1 MPLVLADRVKV
12 RARTTGTGDFTL
24 EQPVDGFQS
33 FEVIGNGNETYY
45 GIADAAGNWEIGR
58 GTYSTDSTT
67 ETLTRNNVI
76 SSSNSN
82 NLVNFPAGSK
92 NVFVTFPSSLAT
104 SLIADAASD
113 SFKYISIAGQDQL
126 VADSADDTLTLVAG
140 TGISITTNAGSDT
153 ITITNSAVEAPDIS
167 VSDLNDTTITSPTN
181 GQVLKYNGA
190 AWVNGPDN
198 NDNTTYQLTAETTT
212 GGANLRLAGSDT
224 VINNIKMAA
233 GSNMTITRTDANT
246 ITFESSGSG
255 GSASDSFKTIAVS
268 GQSSVVADSSTDTLT
283 LVAGT
288 GISLSTNATTDTIT
302 ITNTQSSV
310 NAFGT
315 ISVAG
320 QFNVVA
326 DGLSDILTLVAG
338 TGISLTND
346 PTADS
351 ITITNTSTGT
361 TYGISS
367 ETNAGGAALRLT
379 GSNSTT
385 DEVVFAAGSNV
396 SITRTDANTITIAS
410 TGGSGSGLQS
420 RTTAAVATGSL
431 ADGATDSSQ
440 NIVGFKSYAL
450 LKIQTSAA
458 CWVRL
463 YTDNASR
470 TADLSR
476 SESIDPSPGSGVVAE
491 VITTG
496 AETVLISPG
505 IIGFNNETVPTTN
518 IPITVTN
525 KSGTTRA
532 FTITLTLLQLES

>member
-12 RARTTGTGDFTL
+12 RARTTGTGEFYL
-24 EQPVDGFQS
+24 EQTVDGFQS
-33 FEVIGNGNETYY
+33 FSVVGNGNETYY
-45 GIADAAGNWEIGR
+45 GIVDAAGNWEIGR
-58 GTYSTDSTT
+58 GTYHTDSTV
-67 ETLTRNNVI
+67 EWITRDNVI

-92 NVFVTFPSSLAT
+92 NVFITFPSSLAT

-113 SFKYISIAGQDQL
+113 SFKYISVAGQDQL
-126 VADSADDTLTLVAG
+126 VADATDDTLTIAAG
-140 TGISITTNAGSDT
+140 AGISITTNAGSDT
-153 ITITNSAVEAPDIS
+153 ITITNSAIESPDIS
-167 VSDLNDTTITSPTN
+167 IDDLNDTTITSPTN

-190 AWVNGPDN
+190 SWVNAADS
-198 NDNTTYQLTAETTT
+198 NDNTTYSLTAETTT
-212 GGANLRLAGSDT
+212 GGANVRLTGSDT
-224 VINNIKMAA
+224 VINNVKMAA
-233 GSNMTITRTDANT
+233 GANMTITRTDAST
-246 ITFESSGSG
+246 ITFESTGSGS
-255 GSASDSFKTIAVS
+255 SASDSFKTIAVS

-283 LVAGT
+283 LAAGA
-288 GISLSTNATTDTIT
+288 GISIATNATTDTIT

-315 ISVAG
+315 IAVSG

-351 ITITNTSTGT
+351 ITITNTSVGT

-367 ETNAGGAALRLT
+367 ETNAAGAALRLT
-379 GSNSTT
+379 GSDAST
-385 DEVVFAAGSNV
+385 DEVIFAAGTN
-396 SITRTDANTITIAS
+396 ITIARTDANTITINS
-410 TGGSGSGLQS
+410 TGGSGSGLQTRS
-420 RTTAAVATGSL
+420 TAAVTTSSL
-431 ADGATDSSQ
+431 ANGSTDSSKS
-440 NIVGFKSYAL
+440 ITGFKSYAL

-458 CWVRL
+458 CWIRL

-476 SESIDPSPGSGVVAE
+476 SELTDPLPGAGVIAE
-491 VITTG
+491 AITTG
-496 AETVLISPG
+496 AETIILSPAT
-505 IIGFNNETVPTTN
+505 IGFNNETSPTTD

-525 KSGTTRA
+525 KSGGTT
-532 FTITLTLLQLES
+532 TITVTLTLLQLES